1 MRNKMNK
8 RTIGLIAAALML
20 VATIGVGSALAYFTT
35 YTTANG
41 KKELSL
47 EFAETDLKEE
57 MGDGVK
63 KLTIKNAEN
72 AERCYVRLRAL
83 VGDDFKDRIKYLEPS
98 ENKKWTVAD
107 DGYVYYKNILEPG
120 EVATEIDVL
129 FNLDKLT
136 DSFNIIIIQES
147 TPVQYDAEGN
157 AYADWSVKAEVAES
171 YDVAPLE

>member
-1 MRNKMNK
+1 
-8 RTIGLIAAALML
+8 ML
-20 VATIGVGSALAYFTT
+20 VATIGVGSALAYFTS
-35 YTTANG
+35 YTSANG
-41 KKELSL
+41 GKEISL
-47 EFAETDLKEE
+47 DFTKTDLKEN

-63 KLTIKNAEN
+63 KLTITNAEN

-98 ENKKWTVAD
+98 ENKNWIVAD
-107 DGYVYYKNILEPG
+107 DSYVYYKNILEPG
-120 EVATEIDVL
+120 ESTTEIDVL
-129 FNLDKLT
+129 FNLDNLT

-157 AYADWSVKAEVAES
+157 VYADWSVKAEVSES